1 MLTRRVR
8 IQLVLF
14 VLIALV
20 GVAYTGGRYARLF
33 GSSGYIVK
41 MDLVNSGGIFTNA
54 EVNYRGIAIGRVAG
68 MTLTPGGVQV
78 ALNIDSSAPK
88 IPANT
93 DAVVADR
100 SAVGEQ
106 YVDLRPRADGAPFLA
121 EGSVIPRERTTT
133 PLPTQTLLTNVDSLA
148 TSVPTDDLRTVVNE
162 LDTAFSGTGQPLQQ
176 LLDTASAFTKTA
188 AEHAPQSNALL
199 EQSVTVLDTQHK
211 EAGAL
216 NSFSKNLELI
226 AQQLKT
232 SDPDLRRLIVA
243 APAAS
248 QQLNGVLQEDGANLG
263 LVIGNLLST
272 STLLKSRLTAQEQLL
287 ASAPAL
293 IPGASTVLP
302 GDGTAHLGLVLNL
315 YDPMVCTRGYGGT
328 ANRAGNDTSPSKV
341 NTKAYCA
348 EPPSSPIDVR
358 GSQNEPHG
366 AKLDAAPQQQDP
378 GSSGEGYSQQTG
390 QPTTVPSEPPR
401 TLGQL
406 LGLPN

>member
-1 MLTRRVR
+1 MLTRKVR
-8 IQLVLF
+8 IQIVLF

-33 GSSGYIVK
+33 GSNGYIVK
-41 MDLVNSGGIFTNA
+41 MDLVNSGGIFSNA
-54 EVNYRGIAIGRVAG
+54 EVTYRGQAIGRVAG
-68 MTLTPGGVQV
+68 LRLTPNGVEV

-88 IPANT
+88 IPSNT

-106 YVDLRPRADGAPFLA
+106 YVDLRPRAAGAPYLA
-121 EGSVIPRERTTT
+121 DGSVIPQERTTT
-133 PLPTQTLLTNVDSLA
+133 PLPTQTLLTNVDNLA

-188 AEHAPQSNALL
+188 TEHVPQSNALL
-199 EQSVTVLDTQHK
+199 SQSVTVLDTQHK
-211 EAGAL
+211 ESG
-216 NSFSKNLELI
+216 NIKEFSKNLELI

-232 SDPDLRRLIVA
+232 SDPDIRKLIVSAPSA
-243 APAAS
+243 AT
-248 QQLNGVLQEDGANLG
+248 QLNGVLQEDGTNLG

-272 STLLKSRLTAQEQLL
+272 ATLLKSRNTAQEQLL

-302 GDGTAHLGLVLNL
+302 GDGKAHLGLTLDMF
-315 YDPMVCTRGYGGT
+315 DPMVCTRGYGGT
-328 ANRAGNDTSPSKV
+328 QQRAGNDTSAAQA

-348 EPPSSPIDVR
+348 EPPTSPTDVR
-358 GSQNEPHG
+358 GSQNAPHG
-366 AKLDAAPQQQDP
+366 AKVGAPPQQQDP
-378 GSSGEGYSQQTG
+378 GSSGQGDAQQTG
-390 QPTTVPSEPPR
+390 QPTTVQSDSPR

-406 LGLPN
+406 MGLSS